1 MKPVKIEPIA
11 NASGWVD
18 PIGFQAGS
26 TACDIRKKGDMSRLD
41 LCVLYSADPCAV
53 AGVFT
58 RNQIFAAP
66 VKLCREVLAAGRKG
80 HAIVANSGNANACTG
95 EVGERDAR
103 TMQKLVAN
111 KLSITEAAVMVCS
124 TGRIGED
131 LPMDRV
137 EAGISRAITDLGRN
151 PSHGTDSARAILT
164 SDTREKVCARKVTDS
179 SGTFTIS
186 AIAKGAGM
194 IQPGMATMLCFIATD
209 AAIEAPLLQECLHKA
224 VDCSFNAIT
233 VDGDMSTNDSVILL
247 ANAASG
253 TAVDKNEPDMLE
265 AFQRAL
271 TEVCRDLA
279 AKIVGDGEK
288 ITKVVRLQISGAVD
302 DASAEKI
309 ARSIGN
315 SLLVKTSWYG
325 CDPNW
330 GRLLD
335 AAGYAGV
342 PIVENG
348 IELFYH
354 SGDADAKPVEVFSN
368 GRAHH
373 TNKPQWKEIVSRRS
387 FAIQLNLNGGPG
399 KYELLA
405 SDLTEGYV
413 HFNKSE

>member
-1 MKPVKIEPIA
+1 MKSLKIETILD
-11 NASGWVD
+11 ASGWVD
-18 PIGFQAGS
+18 AKGFQAGS
-26 TACDIRKKGDMSRLD
+26 IACDIRKKGDMDRLD
-41 LCVLYSADPCAV
+41 LCVLYSEQPCSV

-58 RNQIFAAP
+58 LNQIFAAP
-66 VKLCREVLAAGRKG
+66 VKVCREVLAAGMPC

-95 EVGERDAR
+95 DPGERDAR
-103 TMQKLVAN
+103 AMQAVTAN
-111 KLSITEAAVMVCS
+111 GLSLDVSGVMVCS

-137 EAGISRAITDLGRN
+137 EAGIGRAIAELGAN
-151 PSHGTDSARAILT
+151 SCHGVGSARAILT
-164 SDTREKVCARKVTDS
+164 SDTREKICARKVS
-179 SGTFTIS
+179 SLEGAFTVS

-194 IQPGMATMLCFIATD
+194 IQPGMATMLCFISTD
-209 AAIEAPLLQECLHKA
+209 AAVGAALLQECLRNA
-224 VDCSFNAIT
+224 VDLSFNAIT

-247 ANAASG
+247 ANGASG
-253 TAVDKNEPDMLE
+253 VSIDKNTSELLE
-265 AFQRAL
+265 TFQQAL
-271 TEVCRDLA
+271 TEICRELA

-288 ITKVVRLQISGAVD
+288 ITKVVRIQISGAPD

-325 CDPNW
+325 GDPNW

-342 PIVENG
+342 PMVEKD
-348 IELFYH
+348 IELYYH
-354 SGDADAKPVEVFSN
+354 SGKPGDAPVVVFSQ

-373 TNKPQWKEIVSRRS
+373 GLKPEWKEVVASRS
-387 FAIQLNLNGGPG
+387 FVIQLNLNGGSG
-399 KYELLA
+399 AYELLA